1 MDAKHTGKIYGIN
14 GPVIYLKGRTGF
26 KMSEMVYVGE
36 ERLVG
41 EVISLE
47 TGRDCGGYRRSSI
60 RHPCTWNYQ

>member
-41 EVISLE
+41 EDYFSGQGQDNDSGL
-47 TGRDCGGYRRSSI
+47 
-60 RHPCTWNYQ
+60 